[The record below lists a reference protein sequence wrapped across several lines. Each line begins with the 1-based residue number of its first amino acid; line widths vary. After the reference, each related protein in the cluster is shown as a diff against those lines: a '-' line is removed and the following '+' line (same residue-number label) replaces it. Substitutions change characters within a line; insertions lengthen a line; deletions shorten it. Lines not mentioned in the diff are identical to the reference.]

1 MQDEPFVA
9 VALHADHVSGLPAGL
24 ELVAP
29 FHVHALEVVLW
40 PLVHG
45 QWLRGQRQEAFV
57 NFLTTWDETIPQ
69 FERRVLDTE
78 EIERIDNA
86 GAWDDAHN
94 AVLEALEEYYR
105 RPLQQAAER
114 VQMLGPEAVEQAV
127 NAMLDTVT
135 NMAEESCCRISPP
148 GKTTCEPIGTPWA
161 RSKPSGPSSW
171 QLLATHSARLPTLHE
186 ADTARPEPCG
196 RCPSPLHDPPSWGY
210 ISGGRQSRGLCSPP
224 Q

>member
-135 NMAEESCCRISPP
+135 NMAEGILLQDLPARQDNLRTYWNALGEVEAKRAVFLAASRDALRQ
-148 GKTTCEPIGTPWA
+148 TP
-161 RSKPSGPSSW
+161 
-171 QLLATHSARLPTLHE
+171 
-186 ADTARPEPCG
+186 DTAR
-196 RCPSPLHDPPSWGY
+196 S
-210 ISGGRQSRGLCSPP
+210 
-224 Q
+224 